1 MVRVKLFAN
10 LREAAGGRRIVE
22 CDLPGPVSTTEL
34 MQRLSDE
41 YGEKARNLLFGQDGA
56 VRENI
61 LVMRNGQMV
70 RDRDEKA
77 ISPGD
82 EVAVL
87 LPVAGG

>member
-1 MVRVKLFAN
+1 MVKVKLFAN
-10 LREAAGGRRIVE
+10 LREVAGGKRIVE

-41 YGEKARNLLFGQDGA
+41 YGEKARDLLFSDDGT
-56 VRENI
+56 VRESI

-77 ISPGD
+77 ISSGD

>member
-1 MVRVKLFAN
+1 MVRIKLFAN
-10 LREAAGGRRIVE
+10 LREAAGGKRVVE

-34 MQRLSDE
+34 MQRLSDD
-41 YGEKARNLLFGQDGA
+41 YGEKTRDLLFSQDGT

-70 RDRDEKA
+70 RDRDDKA